1 MRFPLNAQEGASAG
15 ENRGVERRGD
25 REETGHVGMRS
36 AIFVGDCEGE
46 MGAPRGRRWAAW
58 GGECN
63 IFLVLRG
70 RDVGCW
76 EEGRREGG
84 VRRTHKK

>member
-1 MRFPLNAQEGASAG
+1 MNAQEGAGAR

-25 REETGHVGMRS
+25 RKERGRVGMGS
-36 AIFVGDCEGE
+36 AIFVGDREGE

-70 RDVGCW
+70 RDVERW

-84 VRRTHKK
+84 VRRTHEK